1 MFLGNWLWT
10 LHCDAWAIH
19 HKETQKLAKPNKH
32 KLLLHWNLRL
42 RICTP
47 QIPFHMEGCMCIC
60 TSLKQNYIYIIC
72 ILFIYNSLKLYL
84 QCQDLEWQTLMNI
97 LPSKTSATRL
107 EEGCNTHILCNT
119 HQSTNLG
126 KPKFE
131 TILKHS
137 HLRRFWFWK
146 PRFGHCLQHVFNKKC
161 QINFKTRGGAF
172 NKYQNTIHG
181 RSATIVSLKSS
192 PISFKKRKATSW
204 KRN

>member
-1 MFLGNWLWT
+1 MAGDSGSPSLLWVCFRFRCFLGIDFGHSIVT
-10 LHCDAWAIH
+10 LEQYIT
-19 HKETQKLAKPNKH
+19 KKH
-32 KLLLHWNLRL
+32 KSLQSQTNTSY
-42 RICTP
+42 C
-47 QIPFHMEGCMCIC
+47 CIGILDWEFVPPKSPSTWKDVC
-60 TSLKQNYIYIIC
+60 VYVLASNKIIYIYILYIIC

-146 PRFGHCLQHVFNKKC
+146 PRFGHCLQHVFNKKMP
-161 QINFKTRGGAF
+161 
-172 NKYQNTIHG
+172 NKFQD
-181 RSATIVSLKSS
+181 
-192 PISFKKRKATSW
+192 
-204 KRN
+204 